1 MLRVPGSFGGV
12 EQQWWFAANAA
23 HSYAR
28 DLLIDSAHVAVV
40 DGPKADE
47 IADAGQVLI
56 ASMNELMRGLGEH
69 ATKRIYTRSA
79 SRFEE
84 VAKDLADAGTLSPRQ
99 LTLRDLQLLDGS
111 LAALATAARLEVRAL
126 DTPADPAA

>member
-1 MLRVPGSFGGV
+1 
-12 EQQWWFAANAA
+12 
-23 HSYAR
+23 
-28 DLLIDSAHVAVV
+28 
-40 DGPKADE
+40 
-47 IADAGQVLI
+47 VLI